1 MKMEVKDN
9 CPLNGFEPCKKLE
22 CGWFIELRG
31 ANPQTGEDMSE
42 WGCSMAMLPILLIE
56 NGRQTSHTGAAIE
69 SFRNEMVKAN
79 HNSLELMAA
88 AAEGRKAK
96 LIEG

>member
-1 MKMEVKDN
+1 MKMEVENN
-9 CPLNGFEPCKKLE
+9 CPINGFEPCKKLQ
-22 CGWFIELRG
+22 CAWFIELRG
-31 ANPQTGEDMSE
+31 NNPQTGEDMSE
-42 WGCSMAMLPILLIE
+42 WGCSIAMLPVLLIE
-56 NGRQTSHTGAAIE
+56 NGRQTLHAGAAIE